1 MKSWVS
7 IPVYRVQ
14 KIIKILHM
22 AQQYSSPYDIEN
34 ELEYLKKAIDE

>member
-14 KIIKILHM
+14 KIIKILHH
-22 AQQYSSPYDIEN
+22 AQQTSCPYDIEN